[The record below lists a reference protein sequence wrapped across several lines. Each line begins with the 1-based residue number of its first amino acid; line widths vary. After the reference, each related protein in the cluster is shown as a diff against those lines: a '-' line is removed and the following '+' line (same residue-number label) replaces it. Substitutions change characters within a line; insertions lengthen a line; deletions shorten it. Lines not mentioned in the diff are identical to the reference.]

1 MKAINPNGMP
11 AYEAKI
17 SRFAMDE
24 LTCLRSMTAWDVVEM
39 APMIVATTT
48 ASRGLTTNVIN
59 GTAIKEKP
67 NPERV

>member
-1 MKAINPNGMP
+1 
-11 AYEAKI
+11 
-17 SRFAMDE
+17 
-24 LTCLRSMTAWDVVEM
+24 MTAWDVVEM